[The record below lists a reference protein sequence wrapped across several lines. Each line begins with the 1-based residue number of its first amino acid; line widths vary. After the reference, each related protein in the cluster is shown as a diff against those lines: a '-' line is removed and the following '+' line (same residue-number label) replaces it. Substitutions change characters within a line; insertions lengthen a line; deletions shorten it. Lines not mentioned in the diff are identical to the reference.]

1 MRNFWGGVAAG
12 LLGLMVLGCSDEP
25 TLENS
30 LTAPVPFAAYVFRDT
45 TIPSIGDTIG
55 RYGVP
60 MNGAYNLVGRDG
72 SYAAHLLMGFYGNLF
87 PLRDTILVVSAAV
100 RLRGATFSGD
110 SSGTYGFT
118 VHRIERGWSA
128 NTFTADSL
136 TAGFYDPG
144 IVRGRFNGIVGPDTQ
159 QISVDL
165 DTAMVREWFSSS
177 STSNKYGFILV
188 PTQDSRLIRGFV
200 SFDADSSKNLPT
212 LEVIAT
218 NTAGTTR
225 DTTRFS
231 LGVDTFVGALDP
243 FTPQPGILYL
253 QSGVLIRGALRFDV
267 SFIPRGSTIHK
278 AELRLQYEPATSR
291 LNRFSGD
298 TALAAHVL
306 LSESDLL
313 QFASGSV
320 QVRRVSDTPTGYLA
334 DIRSA
339 VQAWVK
345 GPNYGILLRMGSGLE
360 YSSLDLVTIRTRAAA
375 DPAQRPTLRII
386 YSQTFQ

>member
-1 MRNFWGGVAAG
+1 MRNVWGGLAAG

-30 LTAPVPFAAYVFRDT
+30 LTAPVPFAVYVFRDT
-45 TIPSIGDTIG
+45 TIPAIGDTTG
-55 RYGVP
+55 RFGIP
-60 MNGAYNLVGRDG
+60 MNSTYNLVGRDG
-72 SYAAHLLMGFYGNLF
+72 AYSAHLLMGFYGNLF
-87 PLRDTILVVSAAV
+87 PQRDTIQVVSAIV

-118 VHRIERGWSA
+118 AHRIERGWSA

-136 TAGFYDPG
+136 TSGFYDPG
-144 IVRGRFNGIVGPDTQ
+144 IIRGRFSGTVGPDTQ
-159 QISVDL
+159 QISFDL

-188 PTQDSRLIRGFV
+188 PTPESRLIRGFV
-200 SFDADSSKNLPT
+200 SFETDSAQNLPT

-218 NTAGTTR
+218 NNSGSTR
-225 DTTRFS
+225 DTTKFN

-243 FTPQPGILYL
+243 FVPQPGLLYL
-253 QSGVLIRGALRFDV
+253 QSGVVIRGALRFDV

-278 AELRLQYEPATSR
+278 AELLLQYDPATSR

-298 TALAAHVL
+298 TTLAAHVL
-306 LSESDLL
+306 QSETDLTK
-313 QFASGSV
+313 FAAASAPA
-320 QVRRVSDTPTGYLA
+320 RRIPGTSTGYLA

-339 VQAWVK
+339 VQTWVK
-345 GPNYGILLRMGSGLE
+345 GPNYGILLRMGSSLE
-360 YSSLDLVTIRTRAAA
+360 YSSLDLVTIRTRAAS
-375 DPAQRPTLRII
+375 DPAQRPSLRIL
-386 YSQTFQ
+386 YSQTYQ